1 MATDIEVSAY
11 SIWED
16 LQKIRSN
23 NPLVFNI
30 TNSVVQDF
38 TANALLA
45 LGASP
50 IMSDSIDETE
60 ELVAASNALN
70 INIGTPNPHSV
81 EAMLKAIRTAR
92 ELGQP
97 VVLDPVAVG
106 ATKLRRTLVE
116 DLLRSGTPTIVRGN
130 LAEISVF
137 AGMEWGGKG
146 VDSGVDLQ
154 DPGEIVRTAARKLG
168 CSVVG
173 TGKTDYASD
182 GVRLFSIANGHPL
195 MTRVTGM
202 GCVATSIVAA
212 FLAVQPIPL
221 LAAVHAMAFIGIAGD
236 WAAES
241 ARTEGAGTFRVKFLD
256 SFDKLE
262 IENLARANA
271 REIRRA
277 AFYFTK
283 SE

>member
-1 MATDIEVSAY
+1 MATDIEISAY
-11 SIWED
+11 SIWAD
-16 LQKIRSN
+16 LQRIRST
-23 NPLVFNI
+23 NPLVYNI

-60 ELVAASNALN
+60 ELVAVSNALN
-70 INIGTPNPHSV
+70 INIGTPNSHSIA
-81 EAMLKAIRTAR
+81 AMLKANSTAR
-92 ELGQP
+92 ALGKP
-97 VVLDPVAVG
+97 VTLDPVAIG
-106 ATKLRRTLVE
+106 ATNLRRKLIE
-116 DLLRSGTPTIVRGN
+116 DLLRSGTPTIIRGN

-146 VDSGVDLQ
+146 VDAGVDLK
-154 DPGEIVRTAARKLG
+154 DPGEIVRKAARKIG
-168 CSVVG
+168 CGVVG

-182 GVRLFSIANGHPL
+182 GERIFSIANGHSL

-221 LAAVHAMAFIGIAGD
+221 AAAVHAMAFIGLAGE
-236 WAAES
+236 WAAEQ

-256 SFDKLE
+256 SFDRLE
-262 IENLARANA
+262 PGNFESVSA
-271 REIRRA
+271 REI
-277 AFYFTK
+277 
-283 SE
+283 S

>member
-1 MATDIEVSAY
+1 MATDIDISGY
-11 SIWED
+11 SIWAD
-16 LQKIRSN
+16 LQKIRST
-23 NPLVFNI
+23 NPLVHNI

-50 IMSDSIDETE
+50 IMSDSIEETE

-70 INIGTPNPHSV
+70 INIGTPNPHAT
-81 EAMLKAIRTAR
+81 EAMVKAIRTAR
-92 ELGQP
+92 ELGKP
-97 VVLDPVAVG
+97 VALDPVAVG
-106 ATKLRRTLVE
+106 ATKLRRTLIA

-146 VDSGVDLQ
+146 VDSGADLQ
-154 DPGEIVRTAARKLG
+154 DPGEIVRKAAQKLCCG
-168 CSVVG
+168 VVG
-173 TGKTDYASD
+173 TGRTDYASD
-182 GVRLFSIANGHPL
+182 GVRLFSISNGHPL

-221 LAAVHAMAFIGIAGD
+221 VAAVHAIAFVGIAGE
-236 WAAES
+236 WAAER
-241 ARTEGAGTFRVKFLD
+241 AQTEGVGTFRVKFLD
-256 SFDKLE
+256 SFDRLDAKDLE
-262 IENLARANA
+262 VMAKI
-271 REIRRA
+271 IP
-277 AFYFTK
+277 
-283 SE
+283 

>member
-1 MATDIEVSAY
+1 MATDIEISAY
-11 SIWED
+11 SIWAD
-16 LQKIRSN
+16 LQRIRST
-23 NPLVFNI
+23 NPLVYNI

-50 IMSDSIDETE
+50 IMSDSVDETE
-60 ELVAASNALN
+60 ELVAVSNALN
-70 INIGTPNPHSV
+70 INIGTPNSHSIA
-81 EAMLKAIRTAR
+81 AMLKANSTAR
-92 ELGQP
+92 ALGKP
-97 VVLDPVAVG
+97 VTLDPVAIG
-106 ATKLRRTLVE
+106 ATNLRRKLIE
-116 DLLRSGTPTIVRGN
+116 DLLRSGTPTIIRGN

-146 VDSGVDLQ
+146 VDAGVDLQ
-154 DPGEIVRTAARKLG
+154 DPGEIVRKAARKIG

-182 GVRLFSIANGHPL
+182 GERIFSIANGHSL

-221 LAAVHAMAFIGIAGD
+221 VAAVHAMAFIGIAGE
-236 WAAES
+236 WAAEQ

-256 SFDKLE
+256 SFDRLE
-262 IENLARANA
+262 LGNFESVAA
-271 REIRRA
+271 REI
-277 AFYFTK
+277 
-283 SE
+283 S